1 MWKMAMEAIMTND
14 LRLRRGLTNTAPCPM
29 CGREDETLMH
39 LFRDCDDV
47 KDAWWVISKGIV
59 PNYFFLEEG
68 RRWLELNLEEEVQI
82 EGLGWNVWFGLT
94 TLAIW
99 KRRNEKVFQGVV
111 VSNTKLYHRVCTQAM
126 WAQSSIDSAS
136 SINVLST
143 HHTSRQINWEV
154 PSPGWVKLNVDA
166 AVTNFGATAAVG
178 GVLRNEDGNFILGF
192 AMDVGDATITIAELK
207 AILTG
212 LQLLRWKDFP
222 NIEISSDSLTAV
234 RMVQGGCSTLHPCF
248 QLVKDI
254 QDLMRCFHQCTISH
268 TLREANQVAGAFAK
282 FGLTITMCSRIF
294 RCLPSFASCAFH
306 ADLIGSGF
314 PRGF

>member
-14 LRLRRGLTNTAPCPM
+14 LRLRRGLTDTTPCPM

-111 VSNTKLYHRVCTQAM
+111 VSNTELYHRVCTQAM

-143 HHTSRQINWEV
+143 HHTSRQIN
-154 PSPGWVKLNVDA
+154 
-166 AVTNFGATAAVG
+166 
-178 GVLRNEDGNFILGF
+178 
-192 AMDVGDATITIAELK
+192 
-207 AILTG
+207 
-212 LQLLRWKDFP
+212 
-222 NIEISSDSLTAV
+222 
-234 RMVQGGCSTLHPCF
+234 
-248 QLVKDI
+248 
-254 QDLMRCFHQCTISH
+254 
-268 TLREANQVAGAFAK
+268 
-282 FGLTITMCSRIF
+282 
-294 RCLPSFASCAFH
+294 
-306 ADLIGSGF
+306 
-314 PRGF
+314 